1 MNVLDNLRKTKTH
14 NQNPLNWY
22 ADNAKR
28 LKRIK
33 PKHLM
38 RDKDNLT
45 AKALIGRMYMFN
57 YNPKTKEKLPYYD
70 RFPLVIPIEPYSDGF
85 LGLNFHYLKPKY
97 RLVLLTKLM
106 QLATDKNLSE
116 NSKIK
121 ATYTLLSKSTK
132 YKWFKPT
139 LKRYLNSHVQSKYLK
154 ILPSDWQLA
163 IFLPVER
170 FVKSGK
176 KKVWAESGRMV

>member
-1 MNVLDNLRKTKTH
+1 MNILDNLRKSKTA
-14 NQNPLNWY
+14 NQSPMSWY
-22 ADNAKR
+22 SDNAKR

-45 AKALIGRMYMFN
+45 PNAQIGRMYMFN

-85 LGLNFHYLKPKY
+85 LGLNFHYLKPKH
-97 RLVLLTKLM
+97 RLVLINALIN
-106 QLATDKNLSE
+106 LASDQSLSE
-116 NSKIK
+116 NAKIQ
-121 ATYTLLSKSTK
+121 ATYKMLSKSTK

-139 LKRYLNSHVQSKYLK
+139 LKRYLNSHVQSNFLK
-154 ILPSDWQLA
+154 ILPSDWQMA

-170 FVKSGK
+170 FEKSGK
-176 KKVWAESGRMV
+176 KSVWADSGRMV